1 MKTLKTILAL
11 LLLALLTIS
20 CSGDDDNKAP
30 VTYVAENPLDSYLAT
45 SGFNQKAVDVKNE
58 GFYEFGFSFK
68 PTVTGKITSLFAK
81 MPDTNTALR
90 FTLWDAATKTVI
102 HSEKMFVS
110 VANMSFEKTILPIQ
124 LTKDKEYFLSVY
136 SDDWISRKKTDGSS
150 TTYPIVAGNI
160 IITGY
165 AYSLSSETDPV
176 YPSTKRDDYY
186 AGDFSFLFKQTE

>member
-20 CSGDDDNKAP
+20 CSSDDNDNKAP

-45 SGFNQKAVDVKNE
+45 SGFNQKAVDVKND

-68 PTVTGKITSLFAK
+68 PTVTGKITSVFAK

-90 FTLWDAATKTVI
+90 ITIWDASTKTII

-110 VANMSFEKTILPIQ
+110 VANMAF
-124 LTKDKEYFLSVY
+124 
-136 SDDWISRKKTDGSS
+136 KK
-150 TTYPIVAGNI
+150 
-160 IITGY
+160 
-165 AYSLSSETDPV
+165 
-176 YPSTKRDDYY
+176 
-186 AGDFSFLFKQTE
+186 Q